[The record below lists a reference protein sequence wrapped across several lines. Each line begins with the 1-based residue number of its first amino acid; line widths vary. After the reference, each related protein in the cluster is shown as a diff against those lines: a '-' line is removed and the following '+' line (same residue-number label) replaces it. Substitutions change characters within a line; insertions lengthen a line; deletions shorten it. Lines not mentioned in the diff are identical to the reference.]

1 MEWLSAPQ
9 AVRLIIACISFA
21 VAVLAVMN
29 AARAK
34 KNAEEAAEEAHRNVE
49 NWAEIRRLCKELR
62 EGIERAEERLAN
74 ERRNDDT
81 DDGNG
86 DCDHRNDE

>member
-1 MEWLSAPQ
+1 MEWQTTLWV
-9 AVRLIIACISFA
+9 VRLILACINF
-21 VAVLAVMN
+21 VLAVLAVMN

-49 NWAEIRRLCKELR
+49 NWAEIRRLCKELW
-62 EGIERAEERLAN
+62 EGIERAAEALAD